1 MKRSTD
7 RILTTH
13 AGRIPNPSNMA
24 EVQKAKASGDQSKID
39 EVVTAG
45 IIESIKRQ
53 VDLKNDIHSDGEF
66 WKGRDEAYFSSRT
79 TGVESQPITPG
90 KPASML
96 ANMQERH
103 SGEFDD
109 FYAAFDRVGNIP
121 QPGQDNPAA
130 TRRWVITGQMENK
143 DEASSKHEVAVVKA
157 ALEKAGVNQEDFF
170 YPVLSPGWLGHSLW
184 NEYYKTDE
192 EYVYAMAEFFR
203 QDYEAVAEAGFV
215 LQIDDPDLVD
225 AFCMFTPALSI
236 AEYRKYADLRI
247 EALNYGLRNVPE
259 EQIRYHT
266 CWGSWHTPHV
276 TDLPFE
282 HTVDIMLKVK
292 AQAYSVEAADAQH
305 ILDYKVWDNVKFP
318 DDKIYIPGVV
328 AHKTTTVETPE
339 VVADRIVTYANI
351 MGKENVIAGTDC
363 GYGGRTYPDIAW
375 AKMRA
380 MASGAE
386 LATKLL
392 WGR

>member
-13 AGRIPNPSNMA
+13 AGRLPNPTNMA
-24 EVQKAKASGDQSKID
+24 EVQKAKASGDQAKID

-45 IIESIKRQ
+45 ILEAFARQ
-53 VDLKNDIHSDGEF
+53 RELKNDIHSDGEF
-66 WKGRDEAYFSSRT
+66 WKGRDENYFAGRT
-79 TGVESQPITPG
+79 TGVEAKLVTPDN
-90 KPASML
+90 PASML

-103 SGEFDD
+103 SGQFDD
-109 FYAAFDRVGNIP
+109 FYAAFDRVGNTP
-121 QPGQDNPAA
+121 QPGQDNPAP
-130 TRRWVITGQMENK
+130 TQRWVITGAMENK

-157 ALEKAGVNQEDFF
+157 ALEKAGVDKEDFF

-184 NEYYKTDE
+184 NEYYKTEE
-192 EYVYAMAEFFR
+192 EYVYAMAEFYR
-203 QDYEAVAEAGFV
+203 QDYEAVTEAGFV

-225 AFCMFTPALSI
+225 AFCMFTPAKSI
-236 AEYRKYADLRI
+236 SEYRKYVDLRI

-305 ILDYKVWDNVKFP
+305 ILDYMVWDKIKFP
-318 DDKIYIPGVV
+318 DGKIYIPGVV

-380 MASGAE
+380 MAAGAE
-386 LATKLL
+386 LGTKQL
-392 WGR
+392 WG

>member
-13 AGRIPNPSNMA
+13 AGRLPNPTNMA
-24 EVQKAKASGDQSKID
+24 DVQKAKASGDQAKID

-45 IIESIKRQ
+45 ILEAFARQ
-53 VDLKNDIHSDGEF
+53 RELKNDIHSDGEF
-66 WKGRDEAYFSSRT
+66 WKGRDESYFAGRT
-79 TGVESQPITPG
+79 TGVEAKPVTPDN
-90 KPASML
+90 PASML

-103 SGEFDD
+103 SGQFDD
-109 FYAAFDRVGNIP
+109 FFAAFDRVGNTP
-121 QPGQDNPAA
+121 QPGQDNPAP
-130 TRRWVITGQMENK
+130 TQRWVISGAMENK

-157 ALEKAGVNQEDFF
+157 ALEKAGVDKEDFF

-184 NEYYKTDE
+184 NEYYKTEE
-192 EYVYAMAEFFR
+192 EYVYAMAEFYR

-225 AFCMFTPALSI
+225 AFCMFTPAKSI
-236 AEYRKYADLRI
+236 SEYRKYVDLRI

-292 AQAYSVEAADAQH
+292 AQAYSVEAADAAH
-305 ILDYKVWDNVKFP
+305 VLDYKVWEKVKFP
-318 DDKIYIPGVV
+318 DGKIYIPGVV

-351 MGKENVIAGTDC
+351 MGRENVIAGTDC
-363 GYGGRTYPDIAW
+363 GYGGRVYPDIAW
-375 AKMRA
+375 AKMRS
-380 MASGAE
+380 MAAGAE
-386 LATKLL
+386 LATKKL
-392 WGR
+392 WG

>member
-13 AGRIPNPSNMA
+13 AGKLPNPTNMA
-24 EVQKAKASGDQSKID
+24 EVQKAKASGDQAKFD
-39 EVVTAG
+39 DVVTAG
-45 IIESIKRQ
+45 ILEAFVRQ
-53 VDLKNDIHSDGEF
+53 RELKNDIHSDGEF
-66 WKGRDEAYFSSRT
+66 WKGRDETYFAGRT
-79 TGVESQPITPG
+79 TGVEAKPVTPDN
-90 KPASML
+90 PASML

-103 SGEFDD
+103 SGQFDD
-109 FYAAFDRVGNIP
+109 FYAAFDRVGNTP
-121 QPGQDNPAA
+121 QPGQDNPAP
-130 TRRWVITGQMENK
+130 TQRWVITGAMENK

-157 ALEKAGVNQEDFF
+157 ALEKAGVDKEDFF

-184 NEYYKTDE
+184 NEYYKTEE
-192 EYVYAMAEFFR
+192 EYVYAMAEFYR
-203 QDYEAVAEAGFV
+203 QDYEAVAEAGFL

-225 AFCMFTPALSI
+225 AFCMFTPAKSVE
-236 AEYRKYADLRI
+236 EYRKYVDLRI

-305 ILDYKVWDNVKFP
+305 ILDHKVWDRIKFP
-318 DDKIYIPGVV
+318 DGKIYIPGVV

-339 VVADRIVTYANI
+339 VVADRIITYANI

-380 MASGAE
+380 MAAGAE
-386 LATKLL
+386 LATKQL
-392 WGR
+392 WGK

>member
-24 EVQKAKASGDQSKID
+24 EVQNAKASGDQSKID

-53 VDLKNDIHSDGEF
+53 IDLKNDIHSDGEF

-79 TGVESQPITPG
+79 TGVESLPITPG
-90 KPASML
+90 NPASML

-130 TRRWVITGQMENK
+130 TRRWVITGPMENK
-143 DEASSKHEVAVVKA
+143 DGATSKHEVAVVKA
-157 ALEKAGVNQEDFF
+157 ALEKAGVNQDDFF

-380 MASGAE
+380 MAAGAE

>member
-203 QDYEAVAEAGFV
+203 QDYEAVAGAGFV

>member
-13 AGRIPNPSNMA
+13 AGKLPNPTNMA
-24 EVQKAKASGDQSKID
+24 EVQKAKASGDQAKID
-39 EVVTAG
+39 DVVTAG
-45 IIESIKRQ
+45 ILEAFVRQ
-53 VDLKNDIHSDGEF
+53 RELKNDIHSDGEF
-66 WKGRDEAYFSSRT
+66 WKGRDEAYFAGRT
-79 TGVESQPITPG
+79 TGVEAKPVTPDN
-90 KPASML
+90 PASML

-103 SGEFDD
+103 SGQFDD
-109 FYAAFDRVGNIP
+109 FYAAFDRVGNTP
-121 QPGQDNPAA
+121 LPGQDNPAP
-130 TRRWVITGQMENK
+130 TQRWVITGAMENK

-157 ALEKAGVNQEDFF
+157 ALEKAGVDKEDFF

-184 NEYYKTDE
+184 NEYYKTEE
-192 EYVYAMAEFFR
+192 EYVYAMAEFYR
-203 QDYEAVAEAGFV
+203 QDYEAVAEAGFL

-225 AFCMFTPALSI
+225 AFCMFTPAKSVE
-236 AEYRKYADLRI
+236 EYRKYVDLRI

-305 ILDYKVWDNVKFP
+305 ILDYKVWDRIKFP
-318 DDKIYIPGVV
+318 DGKIYIPGVV

-339 VVADRIVTYANI
+339 VVADRIITYANI

-380 MASGAE
+380 MAAGAE
-386 LATKLL
+386 LATKQL
-392 WGR
+392 WGK

>member
-24 EVQKAKASGDQSKID
+24 EVQNAKASGDQSKID

-45 IIESIKRQ
+45 IIESLKRQ
-53 VDLKNDIHSDGEF
+53 IDLKNDIHSDGEF

-79 TGVESQPITPG
+79 TGVESLPITPG
-90 KPASML
+90 NPASML

-130 TRRWVITGQMENK
+130 TRRWVITGPMENK
-143 DEASSKHEVAVVKA
+143 DGATSKHEVAVVKA
-157 ALEKAGVNQEDFF
+157 ALEKAGVNQDDFF

-236 AEYRKYADLRI
+236 AEYRKYAELRI

-305 ILDYKVWDNVKFP
+305 ILDYKVWDHVKFP
-318 DDKIYIPGVV
+318 EDKIYIPGVV

-351 MGKENVIAGTDC
+351 MGKENVVAGTDC

-380 MASGAE
+380 MAAGAE

-392 WGR
+392 WG

>member
-13 AGRIPNPSNMA
+13 AGRLPNPTNMA
-24 EVQKAKASGDQSKID
+24 EVQKAKASGDQTKID

-45 IIESIKRQ
+45 ILEAFARQ
-53 VDLKNDIHSDGEF
+53 RELKNDIHSDGEF
-66 WKGRDEAYFSSRT
+66 WKGRDENYFAGRT
-79 TGVESQPITPG
+79 TGVEAKPVTPDN
-90 KPASML
+90 PASML

-103 SGEFDD
+103 SGQFDD
-109 FYAAFDRVGNIP
+109 FYAAFDRVGNTP
-121 QPGQDNPAA
+121 QPGQDNPAP
-130 TRRWVITGQMENK
+130 TQRWVITGAMENK

-157 ALEKAGVNQEDFF
+157 ALEKAGVDKEDFF

-184 NEYYKTDE
+184 NEYYKTEE
-192 EYVYAMAEFFR
+192 EYVYAMAEFYR

-225 AFCMFTPALSI
+225 AFCMFTPAKSI
-236 AEYRKYADLRI
+236 SEYRKYVDLRI

-259 EQIRYHT
+259 DQIRYHT

-305 ILDYKVWDNVKFP
+305 ILDYKVWDKIKFP
-318 DDKIYIPGVV
+318 DGKIYIPGVV

-380 MASGAE
+380 MAAGAE
-386 LATKLL
+386 LATKQL
-392 WGR
+392 WG

>member
-24 EVQKAKASGDQSKID
+24 EVQNAKASGDQSKID

-53 VDLKNDIHSDGEF
+53 IDLKNDIHSDGEF

-79 TGVESQPITPG
+79 TGVESLPITPG
-90 KPASML
+90 NPASML

-130 TRRWVITGQMENK
+130 TRRWVITGPMENK
-143 DEASSKHEVAVVKA
+143 DGATSKHEVAVVKA
-157 ALEKAGVNQEDFF
+157 ALEKAGVNQDDFF

-305 ILDYKVWDNVKFP
+305 ILDYKVWDSVKFP

-380 MASGAE
+380 MAAGAE

>member
-1 MKRSTD
+1 MKRSID

-13 AGRIPNPSNMA
+13 AGRLPNPTNMA
-24 EVQKAKASGDQSKID
+24 EVQKAKASGDQSKVD
-39 EVVTAG
+39 EVVTTG

-53 VDLKNDIHSDGEF
+53 IDLKNDLHSDGEF

-79 TGVESQPITPG
+79 TGVESQLITPD

-103 SGEFDD
+103 SGEFDE
-109 FYAAFDRVGNIP
+109 FYATFDRVGNTP
-121 QPGQDNPAA
+121 QPGQDNPPA
-130 TRRWVITGQMENK
+130 TRRWVITGPMENK
-143 DEASSKHEVAVVKA
+143 DKASSKHEVAVVKA

-236 AEYRKYADLRI
+236 TEYRKYADLRI

-339 VVADRIVTYANI
+339 VVADRIKTYANI

-363 GYGGRTYPDIAW
+363 GYGNRTYPDIAW

-380 MASGAE
+380 MAAGAE

>member
-1 MKRSTD
+1 MKRSID

-13 AGRIPNPSNMA
+13 AGRLPNPTNMA
-24 EVQKAKASGDQSKID
+24 EVQKAKASGDQSKVD
-39 EVVTAG
+39 EVVTTG

-53 VDLKNDIHSDGEF
+53 IDLKNDLHSDGEF

-79 TGVESQPITPG
+79 TGVESQLITPD

-103 SGEFDD
+103 SGEFDE
-109 FYAAFDRVGNIP
+109 FYATFDRVGNTP
-121 QPGQDNPAA
+121 QPGQDNPSA
-130 TRRWVITGQMENK
+130 TRRWVITGPMENK
-143 DEASSKHEVAVVKA
+143 DKASSKHEVAVVKA

-192 EYVYAMAEFFR
+192 AYVYAMAEFFR

-236 AEYRKYADLRI
+236 TEYRKYADLRI

-339 VVADRIVTYANI
+339 VVADRIKTYASI

-363 GYGGRTYPDIAW
+363 GYGNRTYPDIAW

-380 MASGAE
+380 MAAGAE

>member
-13 AGRIPNPSNMA
+13 AGKLPNPTNMA
-24 EVQKAKASGDQSKID
+24 EVQKAKASGDQAKID
-39 EVVTAG
+39 DVVTAG
-45 IIESIKRQ
+45 ILEAFVRQ
-53 VDLKNDIHSDGEF
+53 RELKNDIHSDGEF
-66 WKGRDEAYFSSRT
+66 WKSRDETYFAGRT
-79 TGVESQPITPG
+79 TGVEAKPVTPDN
-90 KPASML
+90 PASML

-103 SGEFDD
+103 SGQFDD
-109 FYAAFDRVGNIP
+109 FYAAFDRVGNTP
-121 QPGQDNPAA
+121 QPGQDNPAP
-130 TRRWVITGQMENK
+130 TQRWVITGAMENK

-157 ALEKAGVNQEDFF
+157 ALEKAGVDKEDFF

-184 NEYYKTDE
+184 NEYYKTEE
-192 EYVYAMAEFFR
+192 EYVYAMAEFYR
-203 QDYEAVAEAGFV
+203 QDYEAVAEAGFL

-225 AFCMFTPALSI
+225 AFCMFTPAKSVE
-236 AEYRKYADLRI
+236 EYRKYVDLRI

-305 ILDYKVWDNVKFP
+305 ILDYKVWDRIKFP
-318 DDKIYIPGVV
+318 DGKIYIPGVV

-339 VVADRIVTYANI
+339 VVADRIITYANI

-380 MASGAE
+380 MAAGAE
-386 LATKLL
+386 LATKQL
-392 WGR
+392 WGK

>member
-1 MKRSTD
+1 MKRSVD

-13 AGRIPNPSNMA
+13 AGRLPNPSNMA
-24 EVQKAKASGDQSKID
+24 EVQKAKADGDQAKHD
-39 EVVTAG
+39 ELVKAG
-45 IIESIKRQ
+45 IVESIRRQ

-66 WKGRDEAYFSSRT
+66 WKGRDEAYYSSRT
-79 TGVESQPITPG
+79 TGVEAQPVTPD

-96 ANMQERH
+96 AHMQERH
-103 SGEFDD
+103 SGEFND
-109 FYAAFDRVGNIP
+109 FYATFDRVGNIP
-121 QPGQDNPAA
+121 QPGQDNPPG
-130 TRRWVITGQMENK
+130 TQRWVITGPMENK
-143 DEASSKHEVAVVKA
+143 DQAASKHEVAVVKA
-157 ALEKAGVNQEDFF
+157 ALEKAGVKQEDFF

-184 NEYYKTDE
+184 NEYYKTEE
-192 EYVYAMAEFFR
+192 EYVYAMAEFYR

-225 AFCMFTPALSI
+225 AFCMFWPAISI
-236 AEYRKYADLRI
+236 EEYRKYVDLRI

-292 AQAYSVEAADAQH
+292 AQAYSVEAADAAH
-305 ILDYKVWDNVKFP
+305 ILDYKVWEKVKFP
-318 DDKIYIPGVV
+318 DGKIYIPGVV

-351 MGKENVIAGTDC
+351 MGRENVIAGTDC
-363 GYGGRTYPDIAW
+363 GYGGRVYPDIAW

-380 MASGAE
+380 MAAGAE
-386 LATKLL
+386 LATKKL
-392 WGR
+392 WG

>member
-1 MKRSTD
+1 MKRSAD

-24 EVQKAKASGDQSKID
+24 EVQKAKASGDQSKVD

-79 TGVESQPITPG
+79 TGVESLPIIPG

-103 SGEFDD
+103 SGDFDD

-121 QPGQDNPAA
+121 QPGQDNPAP

-143 DEASSKHEVAVVKA
+143 DGATSKHEVAVVKA
-157 ALEKAGVNQEDFF
+157 ALGKAGVNQDDFF

-236 AEYRKYADLRI
+236 AEYRKYAELRI

-305 ILDYKVWDNVKFP
+305 ILDYKVWDKVKFP

-380 MASGAE
+380 MAAGAE

>member
-13 AGRIPNPSNMA
+13 AGRLPNPTNMA
-24 EVQKAKASGDQSKID
+24 EVQKAKASGDQTKID

-45 IIESIKRQ
+45 ILEAFARQ
-53 VDLKNDIHSDGEF
+53 RELKNDIHSDGEF
-66 WKGRDEAYFSSRT
+66 WKGRDENYFAGRT
-79 TGVESQPITPG
+79 TGVEAKPVTPDN
-90 KPASML
+90 PASML

-103 SGEFDD
+103 SGQFDD
-109 FYAAFDRVGNIP
+109 FYAAFDRVGNTP
-121 QPGQDNPAA
+121 QPGQDNPAP
-130 TRRWVITGQMENK
+130 TQRWVITGAMENK

-157 ALEKAGVNQEDFF
+157 ALEKAGVDKEDFF

-184 NEYYKTDE
+184 NEYYKTEE
-192 EYVYAMAEFFR
+192 EYVYAMAEFYR

-225 AFCMFTPALSI
+225 AFCMFTPAKSI
-236 AEYRKYADLRI
+236 SEYRKYVDLRI
-247 EALNYGLRNVPE
+247 EALNFGLRNVPE

-305 ILDYKVWDNVKFP
+305 ILDYKVWDKIKFP
-318 DDKIYIPGVV
+318 DGKIYIPGVV

-380 MASGAE
+380 MAAGAE
-386 LATKLL
+386 LATKQL
-392 WGR
+392 WG

>member
-1 MKRSTD
+1 MKRSAD

-79 TGVESQPITPG
+79 TGVESLPITPG

-109 FYAAFDRVGNIP
+109 FYAAFDRVGNVP

-143 DEASSKHEVAVVKA
+143 DGATSKHEVAVVKA

-236 AEYRKYADLRI
+236 AEYRKYAELRI

-380 MASGAE
+380 MAAGAE

>member
-1 MKRSTD
+1 M
-7 RILTTH
+7 
-13 AGRIPNPSNMA
+13 
-24 EVQKAKASGDQSKID
+24 
-39 EVVTAG
+39 
-45 IIESIKRQ
+45 
-53 VDLKNDIHSDGEF
+53 
-66 WKGRDEAYFSSRT
+66 
-79 TGVESQPITPG
+79 
-90 KPASML
+90 
-96 ANMQERH
+96 
-103 SGEFDD
+103 
-109 FYAAFDRVGNIP
+109 
-121 QPGQDNPAA
+121 
-130 TRRWVITGQMENK
+130 
-143 DEASSKHEVAVVKA
+143 
-157 ALEKAGVNQEDFF
+157 
-170 YPVLSPGWLGHSLW
+170 
-184 NEYYKTDE
+184 
-192 EYVYAMAEFFR
+192 
-203 QDYEAVAEAGFV
+203 
-215 LQIDDPDLVD
+215 
-225 AFCMFTPALSI
+225 
-236 AEYRKYADLRI
+236 RI

-380 MASGAE
+380 MAAGAE

>member
-1 MKRSTD
+1 MRRSTD

-13 AGRIPNPSNMA
+13 AGRLPNPTNMA
-24 EVQKAKASGDQSKID
+24 EVQKAKASGDQVKID
-39 EVVTAG
+39 ETVTAG
-45 IIESIKRQ
+45 ILEAFARQ
-53 VDLKNDIHSDGEF
+53 KELKNDIHSDGEF
-66 WKGRDEAYFSSRT
+66 WKGRDEAYYAGRT
-79 TGVESQPITPG
+79 TGVKAQPVTPN

-109 FYAAFDRVGNIP
+109 FYAAFDRVGNVP
-121 QPGQDNPAA
+121 QPGQDNPPGN
-130 TRRWVITGQMENK
+130 RRWVITGAMENK

-157 ALEKAGVNQEDFF
+157 ALEKAGVDKEDFF

-184 NEYYKTDE
+184 NEYYKTEE
-192 EYVYAMAEFFR
+192 EYVYAMAEFYR
-203 QDYEAVAEAGFV
+203 QDYEAVAEAGFT

-225 AFCMFTPALSI
+225 AFCMFTPPLTI
-236 AEYRKYADLRI
+236 PEYRKYADLRI

-276 TDLPFE
+276 TDLPLE

-292 AQAYSVEAADAQH
+292 AGAYSVEAADAQH
-305 ILDYKVWDNVKFP
+305 ILDYKVWEKVKFP
-318 DDKIYIPGVV
+318 DGKIYIPGVV
-328 AHKTTTVETPE
+328 AHKTSTVETPE
-339 VVADRIVTYANI
+339 VVADRIITYANI

-363 GYGGRTYPDIAW
+363 GYGGRSYPDVAW

-380 MASGAE
+380 MAAGAE
-386 LATKLL
+386 LATKQL
-392 WGR
+392 WG

>member
-13 AGRIPNPSNMA
+13 AGRLPNPTNMA
-24 EVQKAKASGDQSKID
+24 EVQKAKASGDQTKID

-45 IIESIKRQ
+45 ILEAFARQ
-53 VDLKNDIHSDGEF
+53 RELKNDIHSDGEF
-66 WKGRDEAYFSSRT
+66 WKGRDENYFAGRT
-79 TGVESQPITPG
+79 TGVEAKPVTPDN
-90 KPASML
+90 PASML

-103 SGEFDD
+103 SGQFDD
-109 FYAAFDRVGNIP
+109 FYAAFDRVGNTP
-121 QPGQDNPAA
+121 QPGQDNPAP
-130 TRRWVITGQMENK
+130 TQRWVITGAMENK

-157 ALEKAGVNQEDFF
+157 ALEKAGVDKEDFF

-184 NEYYKTDE
+184 NEYYKTEE
-192 EYVYAMAEFFR
+192 EYVYAMAEFYR

-225 AFCMFTPALSI
+225 AFCMFTPAKSI
-236 AEYRKYADLRI
+236 SEYRKYVDLRI

-305 ILDYKVWDNVKFP
+305 ILDYKVWDKIKFP
-318 DDKIYIPGVV
+318 DGKIYIPGVV

-380 MASGAE
+380 MAAGAE
-386 LATKLL
+386 LATKQL
-392 WGR
+392 WG